1 MFNKFFNTETEVKE
15 NEYHPNQQDQTT
27 AAITYYYDP
36 VDKDIKIDVAVK
48 DYSEQSID
56 DLCKILDVLSND
68 KAYIETVSI
77 IRTSLSGNENKG
89 SLTRFLI
96 NIGQQANKTFMNKL
110 EEVVMNQPCVR
121 PSDML

>member
-1 MFNKFFNTETEVKE
+1 MFNKFFNTETDIPNKE
-15 NEYHPNQQDQTT
+15 SHPNQQDQTT

-56 DLCKILDVLSND
+56 DLCNILEVLSND
-68 KAYIETVSI
+68 KAYIETVNI
-77 IRTSLSGNENKG
+77 IRTNLSENENKG
-89 SLTRFLI
+89 SLTRFLV
-96 NIGQQANKTFMNKL
+96 NIGKQANKTFMNKL